1 MTVTSELLRIVCEEC
16 GEFLE
21 QPTVGRRR
29 RYCSSACRQL
39 NYRRRHADVVRAP
52 GAYCSGE
59 GWALHL
65 GDARRVLEL
74 LPRASVQTVVT
85 SPPYYNLRDYRGH
98 VDQLGQE
105 ETPAAYVDA
114 LVDILDRAAR
124 VLRPDGTLWLNLGDT
139 YASRTN
145 AGDSADRT
153 AGRAHHSGVMP
164 SRISTTN
171 TAPLKSLLL
180 IPHRVAIAASEAGW
194 IVRNDV
200 IWHKTNAMPHSVA
213 DRLNNRHEHLFLL
226 TRSQR
231 YRFDLDA
238 IKLPAKGRAA
248 RNLRRAE
255 YATSVGTDAAARRFG
270 ANPGSPLSS
279 TAYETRNP
287 GDVWELA
294 TSNGGE
300 DHYAMFPPELPRRCI
315 QASTRPSD
323 IVLDPFAGRSTT
335 GRAAL
340 ELGRRYIGID
350 INTEDLDASAQRL
363 REATS

>member
-1 MTVTSELLRIVCEEC
+1 MTMLRIVCDEC
-16 GEFLE
+16 GRAL
-21 QPTVGRRR
+21 PTAPVGRRR
-29 RYCSSACRQL
+29 EFCSNACRQRA
-39 NYRRRHADVVRAP
+39 YRRRRADVTSAP
-52 GAYCSGE
+52 GAYLAGS

-65 GDARRVLEL
+65 GDAADVLEV
-74 LPRASVQTVVT
+74 LPRSSVQTIVT

-98 VDQLGQE
+98 QDQLGQE
-105 ETPAAYVDA
+105 ATPSEYVDA
-114 LVDILDRAAR
+114 LIGILDRCAR

-145 AGDSADRT
+145 TGASADRT
-153 AGRAHHSGVMP
+153 GGRAHNSGVMA

-200 IWHKTNAMPHSVA
+200 IWHKTNAMPHSVE

-226 TRSQR
+226 TRSPR

-238 IKLPAKGRAA
+238 IKLEAKGRAA
-248 RNLRRAE
+248 RNRQRAE

-270 ANPGSPLSS
+270 NNDTSPLST
-279 TAYETRNP
+279 TAYRTRNP
-287 GDVWELA
+287 GDVWEMA

-300 DHYAMFPPELPRRCI
+300 DHYAMFPVTIPRRCI
-315 QASTRPSD
+315 QASTRPGD
-323 IVLDPFAGRSTT
+323 VVLDPFSGRSTT
-335 GRAAL
+335 GVAAL

-350 INTEDLDASAQRL
+350 INAVDHDAAAIRL
-363 REATS
+363 GAAAT